1 MLLVIGY
8 FLVMGHVRC
17 MITFMSKDV
26 SIVRNMV
33 ILVINVISQLPVAIV
48 QVLMKPEVVSLN
60 KTQLR
65 QISVVLIVTTPVI
78 PTKKII
84 VSIQLIQSTVQS
96 SRPNKQN
103 SNAPF
108 LFIKGSSW

>member
-33 ILVINVISQLPVAIV
+33 ILVINVINQLPVAIV
-48 QVLMKPEVVSLN
+48 QVLMKPEVVCLN
-60 KTQLR
+60 KTQFS
-65 QISVVLIVTTPVI
+65 QINVVLIAITPVI

-84 VSIQLIQSTVQS
+84 VSIQLIQ
-96 SRPNKQN
+96 
-103 SNAPF
+103 
-108 LFIKGSSW
+108 